1 MENNQTVPLAN
12 QIWYTASDNEVI
24 NPAARY
30 FSAIIVSNRYE
41 QDRGIIEFNKQVTD
55 IGWNAF
61 MGCKTLVSIILPM
74 GVTEICDGA
83 FCGCAALE
91 EVVVP
96 DSVTKI
102 GKQAFA
108 GCTALKSIS
117 IPNSVEKIGEDAFD
131 SATEVTSRQ
140 KAMPQSDE
148 IWYTTA
154 DNSTTELVVEIT
166 DAEVVDNSYT
176 NGRGVIKFNKAL
188 SQIANNAFY
197 GNTAIT
203 SITLPEGI
211 TAIGNYAFS
220 SCRSLISIS
229 LPQSL
234 KSIGSCAF
242 EGCSALNNIELE
254 QGVESIGQYAFTGC
268 LLLKSVTIPD
278 NVTAIPEGLFF
289 GCRDLNTLYIGSGVT
304 EIESH
309 AFERCQKL
317 RQFYCKALTPQ
328 FSCAALKLAP
338 GSKVFVPQSA
348 VEAYRQ
354 SDDWSRAADRI
365 VGYSM

>member
-1 MENNQTVPLAN
+1 MENNQTIPLAN
-12 QIWYTASDNEVI
+12 QIWYTSSDGAVI

-30 FSAIIVSNRYE
+30 FSAVIVSNIYE
-41 QDRGIIEFNKQVTD
+41 QGRGIIEFNKQVTD

-61 MGCKTLVSIILPM
+61 MGCKTLTSVILPM

-83 FCGCAALE
+83 FCGCSALE
-91 EVVVP
+91 QVVIP
-96 DSVTKI
+96 DSVIKI
-102 GKQAFA
+102 GKQSFA

-117 IPNSVEKIGEDAFD
+117 IPNCVEKIGEDAFD
-131 SATEVTSRQ
+131 SATIVTSRQ
-140 KAMPQSDE
+140 KAMPQSNE

-154 DNSTTELVVEIT
+154 DNSTTELLAQISDAQVVE
-166 DAEVVDNSYT
+166 NSYT
-176 NGRGVIKFNKAL
+176 NGKGIIKFDKEL
-188 SQIANNAFY
+188 SQLANNAFY
-197 GNTAIT
+197 GNTSLT

-242 EGCSALNNIELE
+242 EGCLALNSVELE

-268 LLLKSVTIPD
+268 LLLKSFTIPD
-278 NVTAIPEGLFF
+278 NVTTIPEGLFF
-289 GCRDLNTLYIGSGVT
+289 GCRELNTLTIGSSVT
-304 EIESH
+304 AIEGH

-317 RQFYCKALTPQ
+317 RQFYCRALTPQ

-348 VEAYRQ
+348 VDAYRQ
-354 SDDWSRAADRI
+354 AEEWSKAADRI
-365 VGYSM
+365 VGYSI